1 LKSQIV
7 VTMIVE
13 AVGWVETA
21 VGTIMMIRNAL
32 LATGE
37 ADHGRICWTE
47 SPIAVGMTTEIGEM
61 TEKVRRFYLNFT
73 FVKRKL

>member
-21 VGTIMMIRNAL
+21 VGTIMMIRNAH

-37 ADHGRICWTE
+37 AGHGRICWTE